1 MPFNLIKQYPELLE
15 LASYSEHD
23 RNICLQKIYD
33 RDIKDYILT
42 FRGKRI
48 YPTKHENDNPTF
60 ATHFSHMTTKEFNDT
75 DENGNAIKKR
85 SFDIKRSERLHWV
98 KPHIE
103 ETTKDNDIVVFS
115 HDYPKVRTY
124 IWNKKEKYVV
134 ILEPQKKSGAYYLLT
149 AYYLDEKRGVKQLEN
164 NYKKR
169 MSEVI

>member
-15 LASYSEHD
+15 LASYTEQE
-23 RNICLQKIYD
+23 RNVCLKKIYD
-33 RDIKDYILT
+33 RDIQDYILT

-48 YPTKHENDNPTF
+48 YPTKHENDSSTF
-60 ATHFSHMTTKEFNDT
+60 ATHFSHMTTKEFV
-75 DENGNAIKKR
+75 EIESGKEIKKR

-98 KPHIE
+98 KTHIE
-103 ETTKDNDIVVFS
+103 ETSKENDIVVFS
-115 HDYPKVRTY
+115 NEYPKVRTY

-134 ILEPQKKSGAYYLLT
+134 ILEPQKKSNAYYLLT

-169 MSEVI
+169 MSNVI

>member
-15 LASYSEHD
+15 LASYSEQD

-48 YPTKHENDNPTF
+48 YPTKHENDSPTF

-75 DENGNAIKKR
+75 DENGKTIKKR

-115 HDYPKVRTY
+115 HNYPKVRTY

-134 ILEPQKKSGAYYLLT
+134 ILEPQRRNAYYLLT
-149 AYYLDEKRGVKQLEN
+149 AYYLDEKRGIKQMEN

-169 MSEVI
+169 MSEII